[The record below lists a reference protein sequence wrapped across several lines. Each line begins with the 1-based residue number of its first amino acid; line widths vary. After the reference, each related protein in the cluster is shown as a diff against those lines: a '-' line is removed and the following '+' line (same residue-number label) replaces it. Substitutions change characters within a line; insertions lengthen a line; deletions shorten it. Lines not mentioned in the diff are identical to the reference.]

1 MKRGRGTYERFIR
14 PLLFL
19 LDAEAAHDLTIRL
32 LGSASHFDV
41 ALSAVFSA
49 VVQTKNSLWP
59 QGELSARPIRFWFN
73 CSEQALQRHFERSQ
87 SVNSSDDGA
96 QRFHRWGYILQE
108 ILVPFDQSE
117 EAISAQCLH

>member
-41 ALSAVFSA
+41 ALSALRSFQPSSKPKTVFGL
-49 VVQTKNSLWP
+49 KGN
-59 QGELSARPIRFWFN
+59 
-73 CSEQALQRHFERSQ
+73 
-87 SVNSSDDGA
+87 
-96 QRFHRWGYILQE
+96 
-108 ILVPFDQSE
+108 
-117 EAISAQCLH
+117 